1 MIQGQV
7 KIWCDGID
15 YCNNDEIVEWYDAY
29 KKRKAQRAQ
38 IKEEL
43 ISIAWHP
50 TRMQGGCM
58 TENEKKRITKCLLRK
73 VRVSDSCFWLAH
85 LSTLKSY
92 DGFKI

>member
-1 MIQGQV
+1 MLQSAKTISLCNVPDWFVIQGQV

-50 TRMQGGCM
+50 TRMQG
-58 TENEKKRITKCLLRK
+58 
-73 VRVSDSCFWLAH
+73 
-85 LSTLKSY
+85 
-92 DGFKI
+92 